1 MANCTP
7 NSAWH
12 ACVQA
17 PNCLPIPLAAAL
29 WPTCDHLL
37 AFLLRQGSGFYL
49 GGVLLVVY
57 GWTFVGFIVEAVGFW
72 FLFCDFIP
80 TVLSYSKQLPLVNRL
95 FDIPAVKMVRC
106 HVQMQ

>member
-1 MANCTP
+1 
-7 NSAWH
+7 
-12 ACVQA
+12 
-17 PNCLPIPLAAAL
+17 
-29 WPTCDHLL
+29 LL